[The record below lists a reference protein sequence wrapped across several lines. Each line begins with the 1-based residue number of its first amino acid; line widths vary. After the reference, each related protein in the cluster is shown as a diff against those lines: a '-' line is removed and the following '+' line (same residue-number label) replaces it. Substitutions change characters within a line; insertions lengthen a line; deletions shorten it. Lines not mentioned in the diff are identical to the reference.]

1 MFSKLWQSVAAI
13 LGVLAVALLIAA
25 LYFRGTA
32 AVSDARADKAE
43 QEADQARAEVD
54 ALKEAR
60 LRDVKAFIA
69 ASTARAQVDEQ
80 TAVSDQR
87 AAQIEVKYRDRIVE
101 VPAVCPGP
109 DADLLRDQQ
118 AQAERL
124 SAAENRLRGIGH
136 TSQEAPR

>member
-32 AVSDARADKAE
+32 AVSDARAHKAE

-69 ASTARAQVDEQ
+69 ASAARQAVDQQ
-80 TAVSDQR
+80 TAESDQR

-124 SAAENRLRGIGH
+124 SAAESRLRGVRRAAE
-136 TSQEAPR
+136 EAAE

>member
-32 AVSDARADKAE
+32 AVSDALADKAE

-69 ASTARAQVDEQ
+69 ASAARQAVDQQ
-80 TAVSDQR
+80 TAESDQR

>member
-54 ALKEAR
+54 ALKEALEIER
-60 LRDVKAFIA
+60 MRANDMTSIA
-69 ASTARAQVDEQ
+69 
-80 TAVSDQR
+80 
-87 AAQIEVKYRDRIVE
+87 
-101 VPAVCPGP
+101 
-109 DADLLRDQQ
+109 
-118 AQAERL
+118 
-124 SAAENRLRGIGH
+124 
-136 TSQEAPR
+136 

>member
-69 ASTARAQVDEQ
+69 ASAARAQVDEQ

-124 SAAENRLRGIGH
+124 SAAEGRLRGIGH